1 MLFQGTPFS
10 RNRTN
15 DHPPPFGWTI
25 TTNQYGNAV
34 WRCPHISKSFIDGK
48 PRRCTKFYRKNEI
61 NVNHNHVYNLPRD
74 IDPGFPT
81 DYDQKEEKLQL
92 KKLKDAIANEI
103 ALISGQ
109 LDISANKGASNE
121 MFIFVSNILKLGKQ
135 IYSNYPNFDPRP
147 DYIKFST
154 NTLSEKIID
163 ISKKTESSII
173 EHFQEDI
180 KYVNLLTDTGTF
192 NGFSVLHF
200 IALNPNF
207 PMDIWP
213 IDNFENQNFTAD
225 QYSETIN
232 NVIGFLNHND
242 IEVVSIIADSQS
254 AQTKG
259 IIQYIFKSEGMNA
272 AIYHIPC
279 LNHITNLVFAELI
292 TLEEFHPYLDIIDYL
307 INFCRIEENKIQIND
322 TCPTLIKTR
331 WVYLYDVLSFLQKN
345 INKINLLLT
354 GSGKDQIPIELL
366 DLEKILQ
373 PLKFFSDYVES
384 RSTKLAEILPAIS
397 AVTKKFSKIRSSI
410 ITSDGI
416 FFLDFII
423 RTFIARMLSFPQSVL
438 KASFAVSLPGR
449 SKIRQM
455 EKGFSTRGNI
465 TNGSINESQV
475 NVDMF
480 SLLINPDQSEEQQS
494 QEINQEEINHMNQTI
509 SNISEELEQISNNFD
524 EVSLID
530 SIDIKEYDELS
541 TTVQLHLDAQEL
553 LQVTS
558 KRYLDFSSLRNKF
571 NSINIKTLEKIDWF
585 TNLTIYAQKE
595 ITNQAAIFGY
605 QDSQRLCS
613 LYQNWVFTA
622 HSNNISEILFND
634 SNDSY
639 WRRYHQIDAQLSHIC
654 LRLCS
659 LGVSEAEVERM
670 LSVQKNIFSPHA
682 TNVGTDMLHAR
693 CVIRA
698 SINKK

>member
-1 MLFQGTPFS
+1 M
-10 RNRTN
+10 
-15 DHPPPFGWTI
+15 
-25 TTNQYGNAV
+25 
-34 WRCPHISKSFIDGK
+34 
-48 PRRCTKFYRKNEI
+48 
-61 NVNHNHVYNLPRD
+61 
-74 IDPGFPT
+74 
-81 DYDQKEEKLQL
+81 
-92 KKLKDAIANEI
+92 
-103 ALISGQ
+103 
-109 LDISANKGASNE
+109 
-121 MFIFVSNILKLGKQ
+121 
-135 IYSNYPNFDPRP
+135 
-147 DYIKFST
+147 
-154 NTLSEKIID
+154 
-163 ISKKTESSII
+163 
-173 EHFQEDI
+173 
-180 KYVNLLTDTGTF
+180 
-192 NGFSVLHF
+192 
-200 IALNPNF
+200 
-207 PMDIWP
+207 
-213 IDNFENQNFTAD
+213 ENQNFTAD

-494 QEINQEEINHMNQTI
+494 QEINQEEINLMNQTI

-595 ITNQAAIFGY
+595 ITNQASVYKNSISNAKYRKDFALFIKTGF
-605 QDSQRLCS
+605 SQL
-613 LYQNWVFTA
+613 
-622 HSNNISEILFND
+622 I
-634 SNDSY
+634 
-639 WRRYHQIDAQLSHIC
+639 
-654 LRLCS
+654 
-659 LGVSEAEVERM
+659 
-670 LSVQKNIFSPHA
+670 A
-682 TNVGTDMLHAR
+682 T
-693 CVIRA
+693 I
-698 SINKK
+698 